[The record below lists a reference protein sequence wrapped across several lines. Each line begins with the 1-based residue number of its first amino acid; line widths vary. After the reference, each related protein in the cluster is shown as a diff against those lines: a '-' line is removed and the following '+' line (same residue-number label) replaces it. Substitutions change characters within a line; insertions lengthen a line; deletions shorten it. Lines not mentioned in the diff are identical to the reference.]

1 MSRRQTPPRVCRAPP
16 RASRCL
22 SVCLGAGPGPRRRVG
37 THAEA
42 RRKLVLIFGDPR
54 DRVGH
59 QMTAQ
64 VNGERFKRKRI
75 LHRRETRFEAR
86 ERSPVEK
93 NRNAKKSSLALGR
106 PRPFSFRS
114 ASDRRVVVDDVVSR
128 LYILID
134 ARHQSLRAPFF
145 FRAPPSRFALFVVSL
160 LSSSRRSPPRAGR
173 GSR

>member
-106 PRPFSFRS
+106 PRP
-114 ASDRRVVVDDVVSR
+114 
-128 LYILID
+128 
-134 ARHQSLRAPFF
+134 RAP
-145 FRAPPSRFALFVVSL
+145 RARSRTGALLFSLGERQTRRRRRRRLSSFYFYRRASSVDSRALFSSCSAL
-160 LSSSRRSPPRAGR
+160 ALRSFCRLSPQ
-173 GSR
+173 